1 MTNTLE
7 ARIRHGMKRKSFYE
21 SIYGEHQYEREELKK
36 YLNQRV
42 RCVARVVDKKEQ
54 VFVIREV
61 MINDDITLDHL
72 HITSPENENFLE
84 KALQRKQKISF
95 KGYVGYYKR
104 AKSNRI
110 IYGLRLLS
118 DFRNAQ
124 PSVLENILIGTRDF
138 WDLVETDFH
147 RYSNK
152 QPYHNIRTINLRP
165 FSQQDYSILNDYRLL
180 PTPILKTYEI
190 YLQVAIKEYFGAN
203 HFLKDYSAKYYN
215 KTPEEF
221 SITDLMVFSKYMT
234 ADWKKIPSNYDVIM
248 AESEKI
254 ESMLK
259 SSSIFKEI
267 KHLIDDSISQIQRLE
282 GKYGQFIPVDLIDYG
297 YHQLVHC
304 PLSLV
309 GEQSLLIV
317 DTVVRHDKILT
328 TQSNRV
334 LLKELSD
341 CDVEQTSLLLY
352 SPIRQVLFEE
362 IK

>member
-1 MTNTLE
+1 
-7 ARIRHGMKRKSFYE
+7 
-21 SIYGEHQYEREELKK
+21 
-36 YLNQRV
+36 
-42 RCVARVVDKKEQ
+42 
-54 VFVIREV
+54 
-61 MINDDITLDHL
+61 
-72 HITSPENENFLE
+72 
-84 KALQRKQKISF
+84 
-95 KGYVGYYKR
+95 
-104 AKSNRI
+104 
-110 IYGLRLLS
+110 
-118 DFRNAQ
+118 
-124 PSVLENILIGTRDF
+124 
-138 WDLVETDFH
+138 
-147 RYSNK
+147 
-152 QPYHNIRTINLRP
+152 
-165 FSQQDYSILNDYRLL
+165 
-180 PTPILKTYEI
+180 
-190 YLQVAIKEYFGAN
+190 
-203 HFLKDYSAKYYN
+203 
-215 KTPEEF
+215 
-221 SITDLMVFSKYMT
+221 MVFSKYMT

-254 ESMLK
+254 EAMLK